1 MILHVINSG
10 TGDILKEIGSLT
22 MVAMEIEKKKHYLS
36 HCSNSSKEDKHF
48 IKNMNLWNKKNWNTI
63 DKIVFTG

>member
-22 MVAMEIEKKKHYLS
+22 MVAMEIEKK
-36 HCSNSSKEDKHF
+36 
-48 IKNMNLWNKKNWNTI
+48 NTI
-63 DKIVFTG
+63 